1 MSHILRED
9 RCPVRQCNKCDFY
22 KQDAEKYKELYEIA
36 KSGLTK
42 EERDVLIE
50 LICNEQLKHIIPKNE
65 YESEQYNL
73 LEQLKA
79 KIKKV

>member
-1 MSHILRED
+1 MNKM
-9 RCPVRQCNKCDFY
+9 PCNKCDSY
-22 KQDAEKYKELYEIA
+22 KKESEKYKRKYEIA

-50 LICNEQLKHIIPKNE
+50 LICNEQTIHMIAKDKFDTDKYI
-65 YESEQYNL
+65 L

-79 KIKKV
+79 KIRTV